1 MEDALSGIGNTP
13 TAPRSPLEHRQ
24 ALLQGVLLAA
34 MILVI
39 AALSFGCLHRLFLH
53 VPRDD
58 NEGWNAY
65 QALTALSGGVL
76 YPPPDSYITDNYP
89 PLSFYLVGFVGRWI
103 GDNIFAGRLLALLSE
118 IAVAFNVFLLVRR
131 LGGERFYATFSSL
144 LFLLY
149 IATNMGDY
157 VAMDDPQW
165 LGHAFVTSGAVL
177 FLRAQTAR
185 RFRLIT
191 VLSSL
196 LCVAGILTKHN
207 LIILPLAL
215 FLWALC
221 VTRQRVMLWTATS
234 LLLGS
239 IALWLGVH
247 TYGVNMLR
255 DILEHQRALSFA
267 KFARDLGLYSA
278 PLSPLLLA
286 IAVLGVLDWR
296 DRSVKFLLLYAGVA
310 GVIGAMF
317 LAGAGIDVNVL
328 FDLVIALSMAAG
340 LFLRRLVPMLASR
353 QRPFAPAI
361 GAAVIAGVCCTSA
374 VHALLTSRTFV
385 QEDRAERLTYQSLIA
400 TIAATPG
407 PVACEQ
413 LTLCYWAGRR
423 FELDFSNYGKKL
435 TTGAVSPD
443 ALRRRFDSD
452 YYALVQTV
460 GPPAEPRGTTAR
472 LLGNQLAQDLGAHY
486 RVIRRSDE
494 EFLLAPD
501 NDHRNVRSRAPK
513 TSAHDPAAWLIGGT
527 VRDTKPHTD
536 RRPAAYRSS

>member
-1 MEDALSGIGNTP
+1 MEDALPNLGGTP
-13 TAPRSPLEHRQ
+13 TAARSPLERRQ
-24 ALLQGVLLAA
+24 ALLQGVLLVA
-34 MILVI
+34 MVLGI
-39 AALSFGCLHRLFLH
+39 AALSFGSLHRLFLH

-76 YPPPDSYITDNYP
+76 YPPPGSYITDNYP

-118 IAVAFNVFLLVRR
+118 IAVAFNIFLLVRR

-165 LGHAFVTSGAVL
+165 LGHAFVTAGAVL

-215 FLWALC
+215 FLWAAC
-221 VTRQRVMLWTATS
+221 VTRRRVMLWTTTS

-247 TYGVNMLR
+247 TYGMNMLR
-255 DILEHQRALSFA
+255 DILEHQRPVTFA
-267 KFARDLGLYSA
+267 KFARDFGLYSA

-286 IAVLGVLDWR
+286 TALLGVFDWR
-296 DRSVKFLLLYAGVA
+296 DRSVRFVLLYAGVA
-310 GVIGAMF
+310 SVIGAIF

-328 FDLVIALSMAAG
+328 FDLVIALSVAAG
-340 LFLRRLVPMLASR
+340 LFLMRLVPMLSSR
-353 QRPFAPAI
+353 QRPLAPAI

-374 VHALLTSRTFV
+374 VHALLASRTLV
-385 QEDRAERLTYQSLIA
+385 QEDHGERLTYQNLIA
-400 TIAATPG
+400 TIAAAPG

-435 TTGAVSPD
+435 VTGSVSPD
-443 ALRRRFDSD
+443 VLRRRFDSD
-452 YYALVQTV
+452 YYALVQTL
-460 GPPAEPRGTTAR
+460 GPPAEPLGMTAR

-494 EFLLAPD
+494 EFILAPD
-501 NDHRNVRSRAPK
+501 DDHRDAGNRAPK
-513 TSAHDPAAWLIGGT
+513 ASAHAPAAALIGGT

-536 RRPAAYRSS
+536 QRPAAYRRS